1 MGDAMPR
8 RLAERNDGDET
19 EVASILS
26 KATDVLNAF
35 TRASRSM
42 TLSELA
48 RASGLAKSTV
58 HRVAARLVEI
68 GALDKRGDYYS
79 IGMGMFSLGA
89 LSAEM
94 TLREIAM
101 PHLEALHM
109 RTGQTVHL
117 AVLRGAS
124 VIYLEKLQAPGA
136 HRSPSTIGGD
146 MPAHAT
152 AVGKVLLAA
161 DIDKI
166 SPVLQHGDLVAV
178 TSRTIIDPVRLHSE
192 LRAVRAHGF
201 AVEREEAA
209 VGLAC
214 VAAPIRVHNSTVA
227 ALSVAFPALSD
238 DSRVRD
244 PLRATATNISRSLTS
259 HCREGRLIID

>member
-1 MGDAMPR
+1 MPR
-8 RLAERNDGDET
+8 RLAEGEGVDGLES
-19 EVASILS
+19 ASILLTAS
-26 KATDVLNAF
+26 AILNAF
-35 TRASRSM
+35 TSATRSM
-42 TLSELA
+42 TLSEIS

-58 HRVAARLVEI
+58 HRVAARLVDI
-68 GALDKRGDYYS
+68 GALDKRDDYYS
-79 IGMGMFSLGA
+79 IGMGMFALGA

-117 AVLRGAS
+117 AVLRGRS
-124 VIYLEKLQAPGA
+124 VIYLEKLRAPGA
-136 HRSPSTIGGD
+136 HRSPSAIGGD

-161 DIDKI
+161 EPDTA
-166 SPVLQHGDLVAV
+166 LDLWFETRLAAV
-178 TSRTIIDPVRLHSE
+178 TPRTITDPRRLRTE
-192 LRAVRAHGF
+192 VDTVRAQGF

-214 VAAPIRVHNSTVA
+214 IAAPIRVHGSTVA
-227 ALSVAFPALSD
+227 ALSVAFPASSD
-238 DSRVRD
+238 ESRVRD
-244 PLRATATNISRSLTS
+244 PLRATATNISRSVTE
-259 HCREGRLIID
+259 HCREGRLVID